1 MHNNRGSITTVIS
14 SHAKDKNWIFTGYQI
29 FVTGKILVFHRCLYN
44 KDYFY
49 QEIVVFSHQSFVAC
63 VPIALIFFFSLPL
76 IFILLATS
84 ISRFL
89 TAAMIFSCFLVPA
102 KFVPFLLPAPALF
115 SVIHVTSKK
124 SRLCCCFFL
133 SKSPAG
139 YAIFPQN
146 KLKRVELH
154 YGCIWLLIELFSWS
168 SRAREARSGSLF
180 SIFTSP
186 YLSCL
191 PPPTQILHYPLF
203 LISPEGEIEDNG
215 YAKFWEVNEVHYG
228 LSENGEWVRKFGYLY
243 IREILVVR

>member
-1 MHNNRGSITTVIS
+1 M
-14 SHAKDKNWIFTGYQI
+14 
-29 FVTGKILVFHRCLYN
+29 
-44 KDYFY
+44 
-49 QEIVVFSHQSFVAC
+49 
-63 VPIALIFFFSLPL
+63 
-76 IFILLATS
+76 
-84 ISRFL
+84 
-89 TAAMIFSCFLVPA
+89 
-102 KFVPFLLPAPALF
+102 
-115 SVIHVTSKK
+115 
-124 SRLCCCFFL
+124 
-133 SKSPAG
+133 
-139 YAIFPQN
+139 
-146 KLKRVELH
+146 H

-243 IREILVVR
+243 IREILVVK